1 MASWVGQGMPGWM
14 YVARKP
20 RPMGRETHTICCGER
35 KILFFCEIYE
45 GSEGMAKKE
54 YNLEYGKSVGLVLRM
69 TVDIHSS
76 AGRVV
81 IADAG
86 ETYF

>member
-1 MASWVGQGMPGWM
+1 M
-14 YVARKP
+14 RKP
-20 RPMGRETHTICCGER
+20 RPMGRETHTICCGES

-45 GSEGMAKKE
+45 GKECMATKE
-54 YNLEYGKSVGLVLRM
+54 YNAEYGKSTGLVLRM
-69 TVDIHSS
+69 TASIHSS
-76 AGRVV
+76 GRVV